1 MNICFVCSE
10 YPPTIYGGIGIFYYT
25 LAKKLTDLNYDVTI
39 VGFDSKVKKDECN
52 IEEGIRVYRF
62 KHLFPY
68 IPKLINRRY
77 SLKFFGQRIKL
88 SNKIKELSQI
98 HNFHIVESYDWS
110 GPLWYKPFSPLIV
123 RLHGAYTPNWKS
135 KGQRAHR
142 LIRYVE
148 RRNVKMADY
157 ILSVARHIAPLTLET
172 LNLKNRDYTVIYNGV
187 DLSVFKPMGL
197 ERREKQILYVGTVDK
212 RKGVIELFQA
222 MRIVFQE
229 IPGAELVLIGRLPD
243 GKKGE
248 VFKESLLN
256 QLNPENRNSVRF
268 LGFIPNEQLPQWY
281 NQAGIVVFPSKAE
294 AFGIVPVE
302 ALACGTPI
310 VITSRVSG
318 PEIVKD
324 GISGLLADPLNPEQ
338 FAAAI
343 IKLLKDHKLRDT
355 ISRNA
360 RKRAVE
366 MFDINK
372 IME

>member
-343 IKLLKDHKLRDT
+343 IKLL
-355 ISRNA
+355 
-360 RKRAVE
+360 
-366 MFDINK
+366 
-372 IME
+372 